1 MLFERLHKLAK
12 DYIATAESLSKIVPG
27 DDGQE
32 RQHKATRR
40 EIVIE
45 MVHLMDA
52 VDMSTMLV
60 NLDDDDPL
68 VTVEFCRNRN
78 APGGL
83 MVSAT
88 LDCGE
93 SASVE

>member
-1 MLFERLHKLAK
+1 MLFERLHTLAK
-12 DYIATAESLSKIVPG
+12 TYIATAECLAKIAPG
-27 DDGQE
+27 DDAKE
-32 RQHKATRR
+32 REYKSTRR

-52 VDMSTMLV
+52 ADMGALLVDR
-60 NLDDDDPL
+60 DEDGPL

-83 MVSAT
+83 VVSAT